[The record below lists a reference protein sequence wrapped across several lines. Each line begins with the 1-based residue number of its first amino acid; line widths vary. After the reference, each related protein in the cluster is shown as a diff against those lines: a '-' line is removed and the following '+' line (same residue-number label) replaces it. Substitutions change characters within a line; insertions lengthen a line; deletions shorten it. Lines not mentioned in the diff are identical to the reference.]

1 VNQREFVLAAF
12 AGVKERPFT
21 PVQAQKLIFLV
32 DRNVGK
38 AVGGS
43 GFKFRPY
50 NYGPFDRDV
59 YVVLQKLRDDG
70 LAAMEEGSPR
80 TYRLTPEGQAEGER
94 ITRETLEKRYA
105 DYIVAAGSFVRS
117 QSFAGLVSSIYK
129 AYPEMKANSVF
140 RE

>member
-70 LAAMEEGSPR
+70 FI
-80 TYRLTPEGQAEGER
+80 QF
-94 ITRETLEKRYA
+94 LEKGHYR
-105 DYIVAAGSFVRS
+105 RT
-117 QSFAGLVSSIYK
+117 
-129 AYPEMKANSVF
+129 
-140 RE
+140 R